1 MPEDDH
7 LVPMVSVRIGKLNK
21 TCQKKGIKTL
31 KQTEVRNA
39 VSKLGIGKCING
51 HHLLKNNSGK
61 VKKSTKT
68 KT

>member
-21 TCQKKGIKTL
+21 TCQKKGIETL

-39 VSKLGIGKCING
+39 VSKLGIGKCINR
-51 HHLLKNNSGK
+51 HHLL
-61 VKKSTKT
+61 
-68 KT
+68 

>member
-7 LVPMVSVRIGKLNK
+7 LVPMVSVQIGKLNK

-39 VSKLGIGKCING
+39 VAKLGIGKCING
-51 HHLLKNNSGK
+51 HHLLKDNSVK
-61 VKKSTKT
+61 VKKGTKMT
-68 KT
+68 T